1 MQQEFKAEMRANKY
15 LFMKTQIRILSFS
28 QKKSLQE
35 DWRMFLIL
43 EIYKDMCVSI
53 LQNLIIT
60 KERFMC
66 VLGENTP
73 LW

>member
-35 DWRMFLIL
+35 DCFLYWKYIR
-43 EIYKDMCVSI
+43 ICVSRFCKT
-53 LQNLIIT
+53 LHIIT
-60 KERFMC
+60 KEGFMC
-66 VLGENTP
+66 VLHENTP
-73 LW
+73 L